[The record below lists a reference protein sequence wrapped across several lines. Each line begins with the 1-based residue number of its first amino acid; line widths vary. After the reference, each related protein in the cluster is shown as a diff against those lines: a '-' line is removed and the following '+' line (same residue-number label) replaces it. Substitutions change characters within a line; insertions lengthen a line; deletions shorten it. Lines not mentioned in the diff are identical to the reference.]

1 MARMKTFL
9 TYALMII
16 LFYLFSNFAISTMIR
31 TSYRDVPKNN
41 INIEQ
46 SDDGFEI
53 TVDRAD
59 SNKRQGYFTG
69 TVKNTSD
76 KVIEK
81 KYVKVDSYYKG
92 KLMQE
97 KYLAF
102 ENLKPGEERK
112 FKLLYN
118 VGSIDEF
125 KVSYVDKI
133 PENRTKIDDAID
145 GVKSFAD
152 KMKKGT
158 LYDNTLGKW
167 FGNNSK
173 GNNIKPGNI
182 ANRLYE
188 NFTPVSVQGNN
199 LELFTAIMWVWYAIP
214 AGAIWFIV

>member
-1 MARMKTFL
+1 
-9 TYALMII
+9 MII
-16 LFYLFSNFAISTMIR
+16 LFYLFSNFAIATMIK
-31 TSYRDVPKNN
+31 TSYRTVPKNN
-41 INIEQ
+41 ISIEK

-53 TVDRAD
+53 AVDRAD
-59 SNKRQGYFTG
+59 SNKMQGYFTG
-69 TVKNTSD
+69 SVKNTSD

-102 ENLKPGEERK
+102 ENLQPGEERK
-112 FKLLYN
+112 FKLLYD

-145 GVKSFAD
+145 GVKNFAD

-158 LYDNTLGKW
+158 LLGNNTGNW
-167 FGNNSK
+167 FGNNLNNLGSK
-173 GNNIKPGNI
+173 SRNVVDT
-182 ANRLYE
+182 AVE
-188 NFTPVSVQGNN
+188 NFTPVKVEGNS